1 MGTIAIVASREGAGW
16 DKLDGGPA
24 LHVVVDAAEAHTT
37 NYTWYG
43 QIMCTFE
50 GTGYVRWN
58 MASVA
63 GCTLGPMR
71 TVAAMRNEPW
81 LLPITNVPDS
91 KIHAVMLRALPG
103 QPRRVAIVDG
113 VGKTGSDEWQLVGVE
128 MVVSERSGGV
138 ADKLLPLVSWP
149 ADHDPGRACQTVAV
163 GASNAPGHTHST
175 YRACRR

>member
-1 MGTIAIVASREGAGW
+1 MLVGTSCPGGA
-16 DKLDGGPA
+16 A

-37 NYTWYG
+37 NCTWYG
-43 QIMCTFE
+43 KAMCTFE
-50 GTGYVRWN
+50 GISYVRWN

-113 VGKTGSDEWQLVGVE
+113 VGKTGSDEWKLVGVK

-138 ADKLLPLVSWP
+138 ADKSLPLVSLP
-149 ADHDPGRACQTVAV
+149 ATTILDVPVKPLPWEQV
-163 GASNAPGHTHST
+163 THL
-175 YRACRR
+175 AILIAHNVLGDDGVEPAE